1 MSKRVVFDT
10 NVLLSALIRA
20 DTPPALAVDRAI
32 QSCVLLTAP
41 ACFEELQNKVH
52 KPKFA
57 RYFSREEA
65 DLFLETYLLV
75 VEMQTITTP
84 IVVCRD
90 PNDDKFLEAA
100 VAGKADCLVTGD
112 PDLLELHPFRGISI
126 ITPREFLDLQ

>member
-65 DLFLETYLLV
+65 DLFLETYLWSWK
-75 VEMQTITTP
+75 
-84 IVVCRD
+84 CR
-90 PNDDKFLEAA
+90 PSQHPLLS
-100 VAGKADCLVTGD
+100 AGIPMMTN
-112 PDLLELHPFRGISI
+112 F
-126 ITPREFLDLQ
+126 